1 MKSFVNSVLNLKSI
15 LIISLGLLL
24 GSYFLGS
31 KNKSDKAEKAD
42 TPALVTA
49 APELKKSSPENKQTN
64 LPKDK
69 APDVDQP
76 KLDQKSKK
84 IKDAESPVGKAKEI
98 DDEPKSQF
106 NHKTQ
111 VRYEIIEGYAIAA
124 EDILLGRP
132 KDPNQTVRQT
142 VLRDDILTWPNAE
155 VPFAFD
161 ASLPPETKT
170 KIIKALEQFAEQT
183 TIRFLEYSGYEKDF
197 IVFTKAEDLCASY
210 VGRVGGAQPI
220 LLGPKC
226 QVAEIMHELM
236 HALGFIH
243 EHQRDIR
250 DAFLKINF
258 NNIEDDKLIN
268 FDVMPD
274 IFQSVYKNVYD
285 RIDLKS
291 LLIYPSNAFVT
302 EPSLKSIEILGSE
315 DSIKENL
322 ELSPGDIEKIQNLY
336 FRKF

>member
-1 MKSFVNSVLNLKSI
+1 M
-15 LIISLGLLL
+15 IISLGLLL
-24 GSYFLGS
+24 GSYFLS
-31 KNKSDKAEKAD
+31 SNKKSDKVDQLK
-42 TPALVTA
+42 TPIQANETSSRKEIS
-49 APELKKSSPENKQTN
+49 PETKLNHLSSDQASEVKNLEPKKKSKINKDLENT
-64 LPKDK
+64 K
-69 APDVDQP
+69 AQ
-76 KLDQKSKK
+76 
-84 IKDAESPVGKAKEI
+84 AKEI
-98 DDEPKSQF
+98 GDEPTSQF
-106 NHKTQ
+106 NPKTQ

-161 ASLPPETKT
+161 ASLPAATKT
-170 KIIKALEQFAEQT
+170 KIIKALEQFADQT
-183 TIRFLEYSGYEKDF
+183 AVRFLEYSGYEKDF

-220 LLGPKC
+220 LLGSKC

-315 DSIKENL
+315 DTIKENF
-322 ELSPGDIEKIQNLY
+322 ELSRGDIDKIQNLY